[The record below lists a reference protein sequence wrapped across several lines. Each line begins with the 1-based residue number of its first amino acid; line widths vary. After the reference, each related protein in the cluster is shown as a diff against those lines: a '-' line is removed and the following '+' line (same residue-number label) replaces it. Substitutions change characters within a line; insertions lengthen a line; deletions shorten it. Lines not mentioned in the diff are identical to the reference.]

1 MSRLNIKPLSG
12 CIGAE
17 IHGIDLTKPITHEL
31 YIQLRE
37 RLVEDEVI
45 FFRDQAITPAQQ
57 YALASMFG
65 PLQSHP
71 AYQTVEG
78 FPEISI
84 LESTADKPTKIEC
97 WHSDMTFRQHPPLA
111 TVLRAQVVP
120 DKGGDTLWASMTA
133 AYRGLS
139 KSMQD
144 FLSTLTAVHDF
155 SYGFKESLAE
165 PGGQQRLAQAL
176 VDNPPVRHPV
186 IRIHPESGKSVI
198 FVNELFTRH
207 IEGLSRSESDA
218 LLAFIFEHIR
228 TPEYSCRFAW
238 QPDSIAIWDNR
249 STQHKPINDYFP
261 AHRRLER
268 ITIDGDLPY

>member
-12 CIGAE
+12 RIGAE
-17 IHGIDLTKPITHEL
+17 IHGIDLTKPINHEL
-31 YIQLRE
+31 YIHLRE
-37 RLVEDEVI
+37 CLVEYEVI
-45 FFRDQAITPAQQ
+45 FFRDQGITPAQQ
-57 YALASMFG
+57 HALASMFG

>member
-37 RLVEDEVI
+37 CLVEYEVI

-228 TPEYSCRFAW
+228 TPEYSCRFSW

>member
-1 MSRLNIKPLSG
+1 MSRLNIKSLSG

-37 RLVEDEVI
+37 CLVEYEVI
-45 FFRDQAITPAQQ
+45 FFRDQEITPAQQ
-57 YALASMFG
+57 HALASMFG

>member
-37 RLVEDEVI
+37 CLVEYEVI

-57 YALASMFG
+57 HALASMFG

-186 IRIHPESGKSVI
+186 IRTHPESGKSVI

-238 QPDSIAIWDNR
+238 QSDSIAIWDNR

>member
-17 IHGIDLTKPITHEL
+17 IHGIDLTKPITNEL

-37 RLVEDEVI
+37 CLVEYEVI

-111 TVLRAQVVP
+111 TVLRAQIVP

-268 ITIDGDLPY
+268 ITIDSDLPY

>member
-17 IHGIDLTKPITHEL
+17 IHSIDLTKPITHEL

-37 RLVEDEVI
+37 CLVEYEVI

-139 KSMQD
+139 KPMHD

-218 LLAFIFEHIR
+218 LLSFIFEHIR

>member
-1 MSRLNIKPLSG
+1 
-12 CIGAE
+12 
-17 IHGIDLTKPITHEL
+17 
-31 YIQLRE
+31 
-37 RLVEDEVI
+37 
-45 FFRDQAITPAQQ
+45 
-57 YALASMFG
+57 MFG

-228 TPEYSCRFAW
+228 TPEYSCRFSW

>member
-31 YIQLRE
+31 YIQLRQC
-37 RLVEDEVI
+37 LVEYEVI

-57 YALASMFG
+57 HALASMFG

-186 IRIHPESGKSVI
+186 IRTHPESGKSVI

-228 TPEYSCRFAW
+228 TPEYSCRFSW

>member
-37 RLVEDEVI
+37 CLVEYEVI

-57 YALASMFG
+57 HALASMFG

-198 FVNELFTRH
+198 FVNQLFTRH

>member
-37 RLVEDEVI
+37 CLVEYEVI

-57 YALASMFG
+57 HALASMFG

-71 AYQTVEG
+71 AYQTVDG

-186 IRIHPESGKSVI
+186 VRTHPESGKSVI
-198 FVNELFTRH
+198 FVNQLFTRH

-218 LLAFIFEHIR
+218 LLVFIFEHIR

>member
-37 RLVEDEVI
+37 CLVEYEVI

-57 YALASMFG
+57 HALASMFG

-144 FLSTLTAVHDF
+144 SLSTLTAVHDF

>member
-17 IHGIDLTKPITHEL
+17 IHGIDLTKPTTHEL

-37 RLVEDEVI
+37 CLVEYEVI

>member
-37 RLVEDEVI
+37 CLVEYEVI
-45 FFRDQAITPAQQ
+45 FFRDQSITPAQQ
-57 YALASMFG
+57 HALASMFG

>member
-37 RLVEDEVI
+37 CLVEYEVI
-45 FFRDQAITPAQQ
+45 FFRDQAITSAQQ

-186 IRIHPESGKSVI
+186 IRTHPESGKSVI

>member
-31 YIQLRE
+31 YLQLRGC
-37 RLVEDEVI
+37 LVEHEVI

-57 YALASMFG
+57 HALASMFG

-111 TVLRAQVVP
+111 TVLRAQIVP
-120 DKGGDTLWASMTA
+120 DKGGDTIWASMTA

-139 KSMQD
+139 KPMQD

-176 VDNPPVRHPV
+176 ADNPPVRHPV
-186 IRIHPESGKSVI
+186 IRTHPESGKSVI
-198 FVNELFTRH
+198 FVNQLFTCH

-238 QPDSIAIWDNR
+238 QSDSIAIWDNR
-249 STQHKPINDYFP
+249 STQHKPVNDYFP

>member
-17 IHGIDLTKPITHEL
+17 IHGIDLTKPITHQL

-37 RLVEDEVI
+37 CLVEYEVI

-57 YALASMFG
+57 HAFASMFG

>member
-37 RLVEDEVI
+37 CLVEYEVI

-261 AHRRLER
+261 AYRRLER

>member
-37 RLVEDEVI
+37 CLVEYEVI

-57 YALASMFG
+57 YALASIFG

>member
-17 IHGIDLTKPITHEL
+17 IHGIDLTKPITHDL
-31 YIQLRE
+31 YIQLRQC
-37 RLVEDEVI
+37 LVEYEVI

-57 YALASMFG
+57 HALASMFG

-207 IEGLSRSESDA
+207 IEGLIRSESDA

-228 TPEYSCRFAW
+228 TPEYSCRFSW

>member
-1 MSRLNIKPLSG
+1 MSRLNIKPISG

-37 RLVEDEVI
+37 CLVEYEVI

-198 FVNELFTRH
+198 FANELFTRH

>member
-1 MSRLNIKPLSG
+1 MSRLNIKHLSG

-17 IHGIDLTKPITHEL
+17 IHGIDLTKPITHAL

-37 RLVEDEVI
+37 CLVEYEVI

-165 PGGQQRLAQAL
+165 QGGQQRLAQAL

>member
-37 RLVEDEVI
+37 CLVEYEVI

-57 YALASMFG
+57 HALASMFG

-111 TVLRAQVVP
+111 TVLRAQIVP

-268 ITIDGDLPY
+268 ITIDSDLPY

>member
-37 RLVEDEVI
+37 CLVECEVI

-57 YALASMFG
+57 HALASMFG

-155 SYGFKESLAE
+155 CYGFKESLAE

-198 FVNELFTRH
+198 FVNQLFTRH

>member
-31 YIQLRE
+31 YILLRE
-37 RLVEDEVI
+37 CLVEYEVI

-111 TVLRAQVVP
+111 TVLRAQIVP

-176 VDNPPVRHPV
+176 VDNQPVRHPV

>member
-37 RLVEDEVI
+37 CLVEYEVI

-57 YALASMFG
+57 HALASMFG

-84 LESTADKPTKIEC
+84 LESTADKPTKIEY

>member
-37 RLVEDEVI
+37 CLVEYEVI

-57 YALASMFG
+57 HALASMFG

-186 IRIHPESGKSVI
+186 IRTHPESGKSVI

-228 TPEYSCRFAW
+228 MPEYSCRFAW

>member
-1 MSRLNIKPLSG
+1 MSRLNIKSLSG
-12 CIGAE
+12 WIGAE

-37 RLVEDEVI
+37 CLVEYEVI

-57 YALASMFG
+57 HALASMFG

-186 IRIHPESGKSVI
+186 IRTHPESGKSVI

>member
-37 RLVEDEVI
+37 CLVEYEVI

-57 YALASMFG
+57 HALASMFG

-186 IRIHPESGKSVI
+186 IRIHPESCKSVI

>member
-1 MSRLNIKPLSG
+1 MSRLNIKPISG

-37 RLVEDEVI
+37 CLVEYEVI

-186 IRIHPESGKSVI
+186 IRIHPESGNSVI

-207 IEGLSRSESDA
+207 VEGLSRSESDA

>member
-37 RLVEDEVI
+37 CLVEYEVI

-155 SYGFKESLAE
+155 SYGFKERLAE

>member
-37 RLVEDEVI
+37 CLVEYEVI

-57 YALASMFG
+57 HALASMFG

-78 FPEISI
+78 FPQISI

-186 IRIHPESGKSVI
+186 IRIHPESGKFVI

-228 TPEYSCRFAW
+228 TPEYSCRFVW

>member
-37 RLVEDEVI
+37 CLVEYEVI

-111 TVLRAQVVP
+111 TVLRAQIVP

-176 VDNPPVRHPV
+176 VDNQPVRHPV

>member
-31 YIQLRE
+31 YMQLRE
-37 RLVEDEVI
+37 CLVEYEVI

-57 YALASMFG
+57 HALASMFG

-186 IRIHPESGKSVI
+186 IRTHPESGKSVI

>member
-37 RLVEDEVI
+37 CLVEYEVI

-57 YALASMFG
+57 HALASMFG